1 MRRKHLVFIKLPVP
15 EDFLSRGGELKEA
28 VVWSCDTL
36 HTDIN
41 MFIHKYSMLLSHSFV
56 GFGFLIL
63 FLFLVLGKE
72 PGFGFGGV
80 WLSPDHLWCPPA
92 RGRLH
97 FWKVSENDS
106 HDPLH
111 S

>member
-1 MRRKHLVFIKLPVP
+1 MVLVF
-15 EDFLSRGGELKEA
+15 F
-28 VVWSCDTL
+28 
-36 HTDIN
+36 
-41 MFIHKYSMLLSHSFV
+41 
-56 GFGFLIL
+56 
-63 FLFLVLGKE
+63 FLVLGKE
-72 PGFGFGGV
+72 PRFGFSGV

-92 RGRLH
+92 CGKLH